1 MKRSTRVMLPLS
13 AVVLAVFL
21 VMSGQAAPQ
30 DDRPAR
36 PKMVTLTGVL
46 VDVYSYMTAP
56 PPRDERAAAE
66 QGKVIKESL
75 KNGVPACIETEDGL
89 YILGKGVK
97 APIEQVVPLANQEV
111 EVRGKMFEKG
121 GVHYVDIV
129 SIKAVKHEEE
139 GEHPAGEEG
148 EAGEEDPGEEEEP

>member
-1 MKRSTRVMLPLS
+1 MSM
-13 AVVLAVFL
+13 VLLAACF
-21 VMSGQAAPQ
+21 VMSGQAAPE

-36 PKMVTLTGVL
+36 PKMVTLSGVL

-66 QGKVIKESL
+66 QGKIVKESL

-97 APIEQVVPLANQEV
+97 APIDQVVPLANQEV
-111 EVRGKMFEKG
+111 EIRGKMYEKG

-129 SIKAVKHEEE
+129 SIKPVKHEGEEE
-139 GEHPAGEEG
+139 GEPPVGDEG
-148 EAGEEDPGEEEEP
+148 EPGEDDPGEEEEP

>member
-1 MKRSTRVMLPLS
+1 MKRSTRKVLPLS
-13 AVVLAVFL
+13 IVLLTVCF
-21 VMSGQAAPQ
+21 VMSGQASTE

-56 PPRDERAAAE
+56 PPRDERAAE
-66 QGKVIKESL
+66 ELDKVVKDSL
-75 KNGVPACIETEDGL
+75 KNGVPACIETDDGL

-97 APIEQVVPLANQEV
+97 APIEQVVPLANREV
-111 EVRGKMFEKG
+111 EVRGKMYEKG

-129 SIKAVKHEEE
+129 SIRAVKHDEE
-139 GEHPAGEEG
+139 GEQGAGDEG
-148 EAGEEDPGEEEEP
+148 EPAEDDPGEEEEP